1 MPALILHA
9 PFGER
14 SPVRCQVPPDLD
26 VMDDVAFYNLC
37 QKHETLKIERSPQG
51 EIEIM
56 SPTGWETGGRNSE
69 LSRQLGNWAAKDKR
83 GIASDS
89 STGYLLPNRA
99 ERSPDASWTLKERL
113 REIPP
118 EERRRFLP
126 LCPDFVIELCSP
138 SDSFASLHPKMEE
151 YLGNGASL
159 GWLIDPDTRKVAI
172 YRPGKEPEVLENPA
186 QVSGESCMKGFLL
199 ELGPVFDLDL

>member
-14 SPVRCQVPPDLD
+14 SPVRCHVPADLD
-26 VMDDVAFYNLC
+26 VMDDVAFYEWC
-37 QKHETLKIERSPQG
+37 QEHETLKIERSPQG

-69 LSRQLGNWAAKDKR
+69 IGCQLHQWSRKDGR

-89 STGYLLPNRA
+89 STGYILPNRA
-99 ERSPDASWTLKERL
+99 ERSPDASWILKERL
-113 REIPP
+113 RQIPK
-118 EERRRFLP
+118 EDRRRFLP

-138 SDSFASLHPKMEE
+138 SDSFATLHPKMEE
-151 YLGNGASL
+151 YIANGTSL
-159 GWLIDPDTRKVAI
+159 GWLIDPDNRTVAI
-172 YRPGKEPEVLENPA
+172 YRPGEEPEVLESPE
-186 QVSGESCMKGFLL
+186 QVVGEACLEGFVLD
-199 ELGPVFDLDL
+199 LGPVFDLDI